1 MRCPKCNAECS
12 NDAVYC
18 TNCGEPLQTE
28 QPQYSQ
34 NYNPN
39 EQYQQPYNSEYTM
52 NGSQLYNSEYVANGG
67 EYFEPSM
74 VKKSKAIA
82 ILMYFIPIL
91 ILIPFVEKEHKTPY
105 CIKHANN
112 VVVLFIFNIGIY
124 IVRTILATLLSDLL
138 NAPWLATIVS
148 LLTLAASILLVVLG
162 IIGIVYAA
170 KGKTKDLPILGKIR
184 IFK

>member
-34 NYNPN
+34 NYNPMN
-39 EQYQQPYNSEYTM
+39 GGQPYS
-52 NGSQLYNSEYVANGG
+52 SEYVANGG

-91 ILIPFVEKEHKTPY
+91 ILIPFIEKEHKTPY
-105 CIKHANN
+105 CVKHANN
-112 VVVLFIFNIGIY
+112 VIVLFIFNIGIY